1 MEILSSPKHYLF
13 NLYTTSSSEANRLW
27 RRKIKEKWGNE
38 CAYCGSE
45 ENLTI
50 DHVIPRSKGGMDT
63 SKNMVCCC
71 ESCNQ
76 DKAHTPWKE
85 WYSAQ
90 DFFNIEQYNRIQEML
105 LEYFI
110 NK

>member
-1 MEILSSPKHYLF
+1 MEILSSPRHYLF
-13 NLYTTSSSEANRLW
+13 NLHTTSSAEANRLW
-27 RRKIKEKWGNE
+27 RRKIREKWDNE
-38 CAYCGSE
+38 CAYCGSK

-50 DHVIPRSKGGMDT
+50 DHVIPRSKGGMDRT
-63 SKNMVCCC
+63 KNMVCCC
-71 ESCNQ
+71 ESCNH

-85 WYSAQ
+85 WYSSQ
-90 DFFNIEQYNRIQEML
+90 GFFDVNRYNKIQKML

>member
-50 DHVIPRSKGGMDT
+50 DHVIPRSKGGMDK

-85 WYSAQ
+85 WYFAQ
-90 DFFNIEQYNRIQEML
+90 DFFNIEQYNKIQKML

>member
-1 MEILSSPKHYLF
+1 MKLLSSPRHYLF
-13 NLYTTSSSEANRLW
+13 NLYTTSSAEANRLW
-27 RRKIKEKWGNE
+27 RRKIKERWGNE

-45 ENLTI
+45 ESLTI

-76 DKAHTPWKE
+76 DKAHSSWEE
-85 WYSAQ
+85 WYFAQ
-90 DFFNIEQYNRIQEML
+90 DFFNVERYNKIQEML